1 MASADLSPNNT
12 APSAPATPPST
23 MFEQQEASVIARW
36 TVDLQ
41 IAAELPRRADGRP
54 GGGPPRAACA
64 RRPFAPNPCPGAQRD
79 RPMPTRARRTPD
91 RPCRRRRP
99 SGCSRNADIKAAH
112 RSGLSPLAP
121 RPLEKCPTG
130 PSRRARPLR
139 SQGCHCRG
147 ECTTAAPSACRLIPG
162 KNEQHSY
169 DGQGADQQPAGH
181 GYVHALS
188 TRRASVV
195 QTGSESLMPRRPR
208 GE

>member
-1 MASADLSPNNT
+1 MASADLSPNNKPQRT
-12 APSAPATPPST
+12 GHPAQHHV
-23 MFEQQEASVIARW
+23 EQQEASVIARW

-41 IAAELPRRADGRP
+41 IAANCRGERMADQVVVHHERRAP
-54 GGGPPRAACA
+54 GG
-64 RRPFAPNPCPGAQRD
+64 PFAPNPCPGAQRD

-162 KNEQHSY
+162 KTSSTPMMVR
-169 DGQGADQQPAGH
+169 ARTSSQPAT
-181 GYVHALS
+181 VTCML
-188 TRRASVV
+188 
-195 QTGSESLMPRRPR
+195 
-208 GE
+208 